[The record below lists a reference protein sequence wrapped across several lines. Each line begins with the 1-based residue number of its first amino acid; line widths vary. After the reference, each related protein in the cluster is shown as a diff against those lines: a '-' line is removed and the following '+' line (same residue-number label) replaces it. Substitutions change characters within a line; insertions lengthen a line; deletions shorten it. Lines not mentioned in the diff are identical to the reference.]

1 MEDELLFNQLE
12 KGSQEAF
19 THIYSKYHKLVYVLA
34 FRYLLSQEAAEDVV
48 QYVFTRLWEYRS
60 ELHVTINLKNYLFT
74 MTKNYVLNIIRNE
87 NNVVSKNYELFQETP
102 VYEDD
107 LVEKLEQKE
116 MIHIFYQALDK
127 LPQQKREICLM
138 KVNDE
143 LTNQQIAD
151 KMSLSINTIKT
162 HYSEALK
169 ILRIYM
175 RELLMIL
182 IFILP

>member
-12 KGSQEAF
+12 KGSQKAF
-19 THIYSKYHKLVYVLA
+19 TSIYSKYHKLVYMLA
-34 FRYLLSQEAAEDVV
+34 YRYLLSQAAAEDVV

-60 ELHVTINLKNYLFT
+60 ELHVSVSLRNYLFT
-74 MTKNYVLNIIRNE
+74 MTKNNVLNIIRNE
-87 NNVVSKNYELFQETP
+87 NNILSRNYEVFQEAP
-102 VYEDD
+102 EYEDD

-116 MIHIFYQALDK
+116 LAHIFYQALDR

-138 KVNDE
+138 KVSE
-143 LTNQQIAD
+143 EFTNQQIAD

-169 ILRIYM
+169 ILRTYM
-175 RELLMIL
+175 RELLIIL
-182 IFILP
+182 IFMVS